1 MKVNRFKRFL
11 VVGASASMLAF
22 ASASG
27 AYAGE
32 DDDEAPAPAA
42 PVPAAP
48 APTPSP
54 APTSSDGQTPVGGVQ
69 AGAGGMAFES
79 GDGAIEALVLGG
91 AGVLLL
97 GAAGAG
103 ASAVRRQGVR

>member
-1 MKVNRFKRFL
+1 VKLNRFKRSL

-32 DDDEAPAPAA
+32 DEDEPAPAA
-42 PVPAAP
+42 PAPAAP
-48 APTPSP
+48 APTPSST
-54 APTSSDGQTPVGGVQ
+54 PTGSNDGQSPVGGVQ

-79 GDGAIEALVLGG
+79 GDGAILTLVLGG

-103 ASAVRRQGVR
+103 ASAVRRSGVR